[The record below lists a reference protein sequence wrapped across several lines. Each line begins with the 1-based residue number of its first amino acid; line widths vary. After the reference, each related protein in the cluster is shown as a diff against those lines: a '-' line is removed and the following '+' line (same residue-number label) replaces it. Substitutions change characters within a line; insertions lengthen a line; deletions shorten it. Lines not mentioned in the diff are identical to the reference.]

1 MHAEYAR
8 VLPQASL
15 VWKGKSIR
23 WKTGAVS
30 PMKRPLTALRGG
42 WGERGAVVCMAVL
55 ALTLVSR
62 PAHGQSAQSGPAAAT
77 DASDASSEA
86 PAVWDP
92 LESLNRKTLG
102 MNGALDRWIFDP
114 VTGAYSFVVPG
125 PARLAVR
132 RFLVNLNSPVV
143 LANDVLQLAPLDA
156 AVTVTRFGINSTIGL
171 AGLFDPAT
179 KLGITGHS
187 NDFGETLALCG
198 VPSGPYLIL
207 PALGPT
213 TARDGTGYVVDL
225 LFQPMTYLLTPLP
238 TLLFYTSIQQ
248 GSVGLASMDAHRAEL
263 HALETS
269 SVDFYATLRSAYY
282 QDRVAAIQ
290 ARSDRGPLA
299 LARRTLRA
307 LSLSPSRSEIGDLPA
322 HDGRKCIE
330 AVALQY

>member
-1 MHAEYAR
+1 
-8 VLPQASL
+8 
-15 VWKGKSIR
+15 
-23 WKTGAVS
+23 
-30 PMKRPLTALRGG
+30 MKRALTARRGG
-42 WGERGAVVCMAVL
+42 SGGCSAAVYMAVL
-55 ALTLVSR
+55 ALSLVSR
-62 PAHGQSAQSGPAAAT
+62 PAHGQNAQSAPAAA
-77 DASDASSEA
+77 AGPVDASSEA

-92 LESLNRKTLG
+92 LEGLNRKTLR
-102 MNGALDRWIFDP
+102 MNGVLDRWIFDP
-114 VTGAYSFVVPG
+114 VTSAYSFVVPG

-156 AVTVTRFGINSTIGL
+156 AVTVTRFGINSTIGV
-171 AGLFDPAT
+171 AGFFDPAT
-179 KLGITGHS
+179 KIGITGHT
-187 NDFGETLALCG
+187 NDFGETLALSG

-248 GSVGLASMDAHRAEL
+248 GSVGLASMDAHRAQL

-269 SVDFYATLRSAYY
+269 SVDFYAALRSAYY

-290 ARSDRGPLA
+290 ARSDRGPIA

-322 HDGRKCIE
+322 HDGRKSVE
-330 AVALQY
+330 AVALEH

>member
-1 MHAEYAR
+1 V
-8 VLPQASL
+8 VL
-15 VWKGKSIR
+15 V
-23 WKTGAVS
+23 
-30 PMKRPLTALRGG
+30 
-42 WGERGAVVCMAVL
+42 AVL
-55 ALTLVSR
+55 ALTIVSC
-62 PAHGQSAQSGPAAAT
+62 PAQGQSAQGAPATAAA
-77 DASDASSEA
+77 SHDASSDVPA
-86 PAVWDP
+86 PDVWDP
-92 LESLNRKTLG
+92 LESVNRKTLK
-102 MNGALDRWIFDP
+102 MNGVLDRWIFDP
-114 VTGAYSFVVPG
+114 VTSAYAFVVPG

-156 AVTVTRFGINSTIGL
+156 AVTVTRFGINSTIGV
-171 AGLFDPAT
+171 AGFFDPAT

-187 NDFGETLALCG
+187 SDFGETLALCG

-238 TLLFYTSIQQ
+238 TLIFYTSLQQ
-248 GSVGLASMDAHRAEL
+248 GSVGLASMDAHKLQL

-269 SVDFYATLRSAYY
+269 SVDFYAALRSAYY

-307 LSLSPSRSEIGDLPA
+307 LSLAPSCSEIGDLPV
-322 HDGRKCIE
+322 HDGRKRVE
-330 AVALQY
+330 AVALEN

>member
-1 MHAEYAR
+1 VVR
-8 VLPQASL
+8 V
-15 VWKGKSIR
+15 V
-23 WKTGAVS
+23 
-30 PMKRPLTALRGG
+30 
-42 WGERGAVVCMAVL
+42 VL
-55 ALTLVSR
+55 ALTIVSW
-62 PAHGQSAQSGPAAAT
+62 PAHGQSAQGAPATAAA
-77 DASDASSEA
+77 SHDASSDVPA
-86 PAVWDP
+86 PDVWDP
-92 LESLNRKTLG
+92 LESVNRKTLK
-102 MNGALDRWIFDP
+102 MNGVLDRWIFDP
-114 VTGAYSFVVPG
+114 VTSAYAFVVPG

-156 AVTVTRFGINSTIGL
+156 AVTVTRFGINSTIGV
-171 AGLFDPAT
+171 AGFFDPAT

-187 NDFGETLALCG
+187 SDFGETLALCG

-238 TLLFYTSIQQ
+238 TLIFYTSLQQ
-248 GSVGLASMDAHRAEL
+248 GSVGLASMDAHKLQL

-307 LSLSPSRSEIGDLPA
+307 LSLAPSCSEIGDLPA
-322 HDGRKCIE
+322 HDGRKRVE
-330 AVALQY
+330 AVALEN

>member
-1 MHAEYAR
+1 
-8 VLPQASL
+8 
-15 VWKGKSIR
+15 
-23 WKTGAVS
+23 
-30 PMKRPLTALRGG
+30 
-42 WGERGAVVCMAVL
+42 MAAL
-55 ALTLVSR
+55 ALALVSR
-62 PAHGQSAQSGPAAAT
+62 PAHGQSSQSALATAT
-77 DASDASSEA
+77 DPTDAGSEA

-92 LESLNRKTLG
+92 VESLNRKTLR
-102 MNGALDRWIFDP
+102 MNGVLDRWIFDP
-114 VTGAYSFVVPG
+114 VTSAYASVVPG
-125 PARLAVR
+125 TARLAVR
-132 RFLVNLNSPVV
+132 RFLLNLNSPVV

-248 GSVGLASMDAHRAEL
+248 GSVGLASMDAHRAQL

-269 SVDFYATLRSAYY
+269 SVDFYAALRSAYY

-307 LSLSPSRSEIGDLPA
+307 LSLAPSRSEIGDLPA
-322 HDGRKCIE
+322 HDGRKCVE

>member
-30 PMKRPLTALRGG
+30 PMKRALTALRGG
-42 WGERGAVVCMAVL
+42 WGERGAAVCMAVL

-62 PAHGQSAQSGPAAAT
+62 PAHGQSAQSAPAAAANT
-77 DASDASSEA
+77 LDAGSEA

-92 LESLNRKTLG
+92 LESVNRKTLR

-114 VTGAYSFVVPG
+114 VTSAYAFVVPA

-179 KLGITGHS
+179 KLGIT
-187 NDFGETLALCG
+187 
-198 VPSGPYLIL
+198 
-207 PALGPT
+207 
-213 TARDGTGYVVDL
+213 
-225 LFQPMTYLLTPLP
+225 
-238 TLLFYTSIQQ
+238 
-248 GSVGLASMDAHRAEL
+248 
-263 HALETS
+263 
-269 SVDFYATLRSAYY
+269 
-282 QDRVAAIQ
+282 
-290 ARSDRGPLA
+290 
-299 LARRTLRA
+299 
-307 LSLSPSRSEIGDLPA
+307 
-322 HDGRKCIE
+322 
-330 AVALQY
+330 

>member
-1 MHAEYAR
+1 
-8 VLPQASL
+8 
-15 VWKGKSIR
+15 
-23 WKTGAVS
+23 
-30 PMKRPLTALRGG
+30 
-42 WGERGAVVCMAVL
+42 MAVL
-55 ALTLVSR
+55 AITLVSR
-62 PAHGQSAQSGPAAAT
+62 PAHGQSAQSAPAAAADPT
-77 DASDASSEA
+77 DAGSE
-86 PAVWDP
+86 PRPVWDP
-92 LESLNRKTLG
+92 LESLNRKTLK
-102 MNGALDRWIFDP
+102 MNGVLERWIFNP
-114 VTGAYSFVVPG
+114 VTSAYAFVVPG

-156 AVTVTRFGINSTIGL
+156 AVTVTRFGINSTIGV
-171 AGLFDPAT
+171 AGFFDPAT

-207 PALGPT
+207 PAVGPT

-238 TLLFYTSIQQ
+238 TLIIYTSIEQ
-248 GSVGLASMDAHRAEL
+248 GSFGLAAMEAHRGEL

-307 LSLSPSRSEIGDLPA
+307 LSLAPSRSEIGDLPA
-322 HDGRKCIE
+322 HDGRKCVE
-330 AVALQY
+330 AVALEN